1 MDPDSISASL
11 GDETILL
18 SEKKLAAIEV
28 KIQKTN
34 VELNSPTIEKEFVM
48 LKKLLKSK
56 YKALPPAE
64 KFKRNL
70 IGVAVWIAASLV
82 GLLIFKSGS
91 GLLGLSVIF
100 IGAIGIIDSAIR
112 ALINLVRAKKQSGAL
127 PQ

>member
-1 MDPDSISASL
+1 
-11 GDETILL
+11 
-18 SEKKLAAIEV
+18 
-28 KIQKTN
+28 
-34 VELNSPTIEKEFVM
+34 M
-48 LKKLLKSK
+48 LKRHLKSK
-56 YKALPPAE
+56 YKALPPSE

-70 IGVAVWIAASLV
+70 IGVAVWIAALLV